1 MNMNDIIQ
9 SKPFEDVD
17 SEYMA
22 INDVLGRDIQIMDF
36 KTFENDKG
44 EGVFILCK
52 DVETDCVFHLCTHSV
67 GLVGTMQNPKIRE
80 VLDTGDIVATRIVQR
95 KSTKSDRLVYA
106 FA

>member
-1 MNMNDIIQ
+1 MHMNDIIQ

-22 INDVLGRDIQIMDF
+22 INDVLDRDIQILDF

-44 EGVFILCK
+44 EGAYILC
-52 DVETDCVFHLCTHSV
+52 DDGHDMFHICTHSV
-67 GLVGTMQNPKIRE
+67 GLVG
-80 VLDTGDIVATRIVQR
+80 VLKNEKVQEMIGQGQPLQACIVKR
-95 KSTKSDRLVYA
+95 KSTKSDRMVYS